1 MALPSAGNGGFS
13 EPMNFSYA
21 QAVSQLTDKVS
32 KHAENSS
39 FKLPMCFPVDI
50 DGELGF
56 VFLDS
61 EMVKAA
67 EDLKFALVMKFMRV
81 RPSIDKLHLH
91 VVKNWGLIEIP
102 QISFMDDYHILIH
115 MKNERDFIHG
125 WTREGRYVE
134 GNPFRL
140 FKWTRDFD
148 LEKESPLAPQW
159 IFLPGLPMHVYR
171 RDCLQILATRF
182 GRFLGTDNATLNKT
196 RATGARL
203 CVEMNLKEENIKGFP
218 IIVSANKTIWQEV
231 RYEKPEHVAE
241 RLKKGKLVRSDTG
254 RQNEV
259 LGSDQFSSLV
269 GDGIAEKSRKDMHTS
284 QVSEYGAMAQ
294 NNSAAE
300 VELVDAASVEPVIS
314 EESDPLQGKEGERR
328 EEKFNACSTMVS
340 LLVQKDDPHQ
350 DPEGED
356 EPSALARQK
365 QYNSEP
371 ESKPTSRLGSS
382 RNRLKSLVKKF
393 GVSIV
398 GILEPFAADD
408 KMSRLAFVLGLPN
421 HFSNAVVDGKI
432 WIFWSDDCD
441 WEVLSMTNQSISGI
455 FRCGEENL
463 FISFIYAKCNSIE
476 RRDLWQ
482 SLELVD
488 SKEDPWLV
496 VGDFNVIREDSERVG
511 GHPRPI
517 RAMEEFNNCIDHCGL
532 LDMQVTG
539 RRLSWCNGHEGHT
552 RSWAR
557 LDRALINIHYANR
570 FPSACFEYLIQKT
583 SDHCPM
589 LIAQKQEVG
598 YGPHPFRF
606 QNMWVTHTDFRRWVE
621 EVWKEPTTFV
631 GLRRL
636 AEKLKKTKLA
646 LRAWNRK
653 VFGHVGQNI
662 KELEERLEV
671 LDSHL
676 QGGYDEEAECDYLV
690 TKLELDIW
698 EKREELQL
706 SQLAKQKW
714 LSEGALKY
722 FQDFLS
728 NPSLAEQVDLT
739 HLIQKSVSEENNLAL
754 VLAPTETEVL
764 TALKSIP
771 KESSPGPDGFG
782 SGFYLSCWDLIKE
795 DVLDAAKDFFSVFV
809 NGGKRSVQRLLNI
822 LEVYEKWSGQLIN
835 KEKLAV
841 YFSKSITL
849 ARRRI
854 LMRTTGFVEGKFP
867 FTYLGVPM
875 VSGRLTS
882 RHLEPLVEKV
892 RRRIAGWKSKL
903 LSQGG
908 RLTLMKHVLACM
920 STHLLA
926 VLNVPMK
933 VFSRLNSLMA
943 TFFWGDTNGKQ
954 KMKWCAWDR
963 ICKPYKEG
971 GLGIRNFHEVQR
983 ALHMKFAWRLVTV
996 DNLWTKFF
1004 RAKYVREGSSS
1015 FWFDRWL
1022 ASGPLGASRES
1033 GPSQLK
1039 IKDVWIDGSWDE
1051 NVLVDLVGINKTE
1064 EIMNGV
1070 VAGKV
1075 GTDITIWKPEVEGV
1089 FTSASAW
1096 DLIRVK
1102 GPEHLGMGW
1111 IWHHYLPR
1119 KISVCMW
1126 KARFNGLALDS
1137 RVQRLGIPLAS
1148 RCNYCAQGHIE
1159 TLNHVLCNGSIA
1171 AEVWKKAA
1179 IMLGMN
1185 YVQGLPWWLTVMQ
1198 WFNAATKSSHRG
1210 VLLGLIPS
1218 IISWRLWRCRCKAR
1232 MENSA
1237 ESAKSVWLAVR
1248 VWIRKI
1254 SSLMVKQVAISARD
1268 EVILRD
1274 LEVPYVGRSQNIP
1287 KLVYWRKPAEGWIKL
1302 NVDGSCR
1309 GNPGNCGG
1317 GGVIRDTLGNFKG
1330 AFSSYFGQGT
1340 NNEAELKALIAGVSL
1355 RKCTAWYLW
1364 DYRDELLSQLRVVHF
1379 TITHQFREGNTA
1391 ADFLARR
1398 GEEGNSITFLEFMSL
1413 PRELKGMLRMDK
1425 AGLPQLRRFPVGF
1438 PVLFHGFPQP
1448 KVRLGNKIGRK
1459 AQ

>member
-1 MALPSAGNGGFS
+1 
-13 EPMNFSYA
+13 
-21 QAVSQLTDKVS
+21 
-32 KHAENSS
+32 
-39 FKLPMCFPVDI
+39 
-50 DGELGF
+50 
-56 VFLDS
+56 
-61 EMVKAA
+61 
-67 EDLKFALVMKFMRV
+67 
-81 RPSIDKLHLH
+81 
-91 VVKNWGLIEIP
+91 
-102 QISFMDDYHILIH
+102 
-115 MKNERDFIHG
+115 
-125 WTREGRYVE
+125 
-134 GNPFRL
+134 
-140 FKWTRDFD
+140 
-148 LEKESPLAPQW
+148 
-159 IFLPGLPMHVYR
+159 
-171 RDCLQILATRF
+171 
-182 GRFLGTDNATLNKT
+182 
-196 RATGARL
+196 
-203 CVEMNLKEENIKGFP
+203 
-218 IIVSANKTIWQEV
+218 
-231 RYEKPEHVAE
+231 
-241 RLKKGKLVRSDTG
+241 
-254 RQNEV
+254 
-259 LGSDQFSSLV
+259 
-269 GDGIAEKSRKDMHTS
+269 MHTS
-284 QVSEYGAMAQ
+284 QVSEYGVVAQ

-300 VELVDAASVEPVIS
+300 VALVDAASAEPVLS
-314 EESDPLQGKEGERR
+314 EESDPVQGKEGERR
-328 EEKFNACSTMVS
+328 EEKFNAVEDRTRSENRKEVVGREDSHGTLS
-340 LLVQKDDPHQ
+340 

-356 EPSALARQK
+356 EPNALAKQK

-371 ESKPTSRLGSS
+371 ESKPTSR
-382 RNRLKSLVKKF
+382 
-393 GVSIV
+393 
-398 GILEPFAADD
+398 
-408 KMSRLAFVLGLPN
+408 
-421 HFSNAVVDGKI
+421 
-432 WIFWSDDCD
+432 DDCD

-476 RRDLWQ
+476 RRELWQ

-570 FPSACFEYLIQKT
+570 FPSACFEYLNRKT

-589 LIAQKQEVG
+589 LIHAQKQEVG

-606 QNMWVTHTDFRRWVE
+606 QNMWVTHTEFRRCVE
-621 EVWKEPTTFV
+621 EVWKEPTNFV
-631 GLRRL
+631 GLSRL
-636 AEKLKKTKLA
+636 AEKLKKTKFA

-676 QGGYDEEAECDYLV
+676 QGGYDKEVECDYLV

-698 EKREELQL
+698 EKREELRL

-714 LSEGALKY
+714 LSEGDQNSKFFHAVVNQKRKSNVISHMRLENGTSLNSTEQVHQGALKY

-739 HLIQKSVSEENNLAL
+739 PLIQKSVSEENNLAL
-754 VLAPTETEVL
+754 LLAPTETEVL

-782 SGFYLSCWDLIKE
+782 SGFYLSCWELIKE
-795 DVLDAAKDFFSVFV
+795 DVLDAAKDFFSVHYV
-809 NGGKRSVQRLLNI
+809 SPKRM
-822 LEVYEKWSGQLIN
+822 
-835 KEKLAV
+835 
-841 YFSKSITL
+841 
-849 ARRRI
+849 
-854 LMRTTGFVEGKFP
+854 LMRAAGFVEGKFP

-882 RHLEPLVEKV
+882 RHLEPLVEQV

-908 RLTLMKHVLACM
+908 RLTLMKHVLTCM

-1004 RAKYVREGSSS
+1004 RAKYVKQGHIFLAETRRNASRFWKSIMKVFPEVAENVLVKVREGSSS

-1075 GTDITIWKPEVEGV
+1075 GTDITIWKPEVKGV
-1089 FTSASAW
+1089 FTSAPAW

-1102 GPEHLGMGW
+1102 GRAS
-1111 IWHHYLPR
+1111 WHGLDR
-1119 KISVCMW
+1119 ITIFRGKISVCMW
-1126 KARFNGLALDS
+1126 KARFNGLALWT
-1137 RVQRLGIPLAS
+1137 LGCKGLES
-1148 RCNYCAQGHIE
+1148 Q
-1159 TLNHVLCNGSIA
+1159 
-1171 AEVWKKAA
+1171 VWKKAA

-1185 YVQGLPWWLTVMQ
+1185 YAQGLPWWLPVMQ
-1198 WFNAATKSSHRG
+1198 WFNAATQSSHRG

-1237 ESAKSVWLAVR
+1237 ESAESVWLAVR
-1248 VWIRKI
+1248 VWC
-1254 SSLMVKQVAISARD
+1254 LMWGGHGIF
-1268 EVILRD
+1268 
-1274 LEVPYVGRSQNIP
+1274 
-1287 KLVYWRKPAEGWIKL
+1287 KLVYWRRPAEGWIKA
-1302 NVDGSCR
+1302 NVDGDCW
-1309 GNPGNCGG
+1309 GNPNKLW
-1317 GGVIRDTLGNFKG
+1317 RKE
-1330 AFSSYFGQGT
+1330 GT

-1355 RKCTAWYLW
+1355 CKELGFSQLNIESDSTLVVSWLSSRKCTAWYLW
-1364 DYRDELLSQLRVVHF
+1364 DYWDELLSLLREVHF
-1379 TITHQFREGNTA
+1379 IISHQFLEGNTA

-1413 PRELKGMLRMDK
+1413 PRELKGIIRMDK
-1425 AGLPQLRRFPVGF
+1425 AGLPQLRR
-1438 PVLFHGFPQP
+1438 LT
-1448 KVRLGNKIGRK
+1448 
-1459 AQ
+1459 